1 MILPVAMSNRTA
13 TSRHSA
19 APVAA
24 VLFDI
29 DDTLVDFTAAA
40 RLALSDAVH
49 QYLGAHP
56 TDDAV
61 ATAWHEINEA
71 QYDRYL
77 SGELDFDGMRMARMG
92 AFLSALGHPEVDDEV
107 HRLVESA
114 RNSRI
119 FDHYRAFDDVQPA
132 LASLV
137 DAGVRIGVISNSDG
151 DYQRRKLA
159 TVGLSGVFA
168 AEVYSGDLGI
178 AKPARQ
184 IFLAAAAA
192 LAVDPAR
199 CAYVGD
205 RWQADVLGARG
216 AGMRAVWIDRGYP
229 QGQAAGIDLT
239 ADPLITRVTGLAG
252 LPAALERQD
261 GDHTSE
267 RRLGT
272 TVADL

>member
-1 MILPVAMSNRTA
+1 MSNRA
-13 TSRHSA
+13 ANGRHSP

-40 RLALSDAVH
+40 RLALRDAVH
-49 QYLGAHP
+49 QYLGDDP
-56 TDDAV
+56 TDDEV
-61 ATAWHEINEA
+61 AAAWHEINED

-77 SGELDFDGMRMARMG
+77 SGELDFDGMRMARIG
-92 AFLSALGHPEVDDEV
+92 AFLSALGHPEADADV
-107 HRLVESA
+107 HQLVESA

-151 DYQRRKLA
+151 NYQRRKLA
-159 TVGLSGVFA
+159 TVGLSGAFA
-168 AEVYSGDLGI
+168 AEVYSGELGI
-178 AKPARQ
+178 AKPERR
-184 IFLAAAAA
+184 IFLAGAAA
-192 LAVDPAR
+192 LAVDPAH
-199 CAYVGD
+199 CVYVGD

-229 QGQAAGIDLT
+229 QGDTAGIDLT
-239 ADPLITRVTGLAG
+239 ADPLISRVTGLAG
-252 LPAALERQD
+252 LAAAL
-261 GDHTSE
+261 TSAQGL
-267 RRLGT
+267 RYTGRGLGT
-272 TVADL
+272 AVADL